1 MSKPSILP
9 FKDWFRVY
17 ESAGRN
23 YEKSQRILESRMY
36 KGLNR
41 IFEASVPQ
49 TKVSIPEGLVDGYK
63 IGNGL
68 RGSIADF
75 GDDLEINNTDNFLQY
90 ETAMKLTNKI
100 PDISFLIDSKFKKI
114 GKDASTQLDVFKLVL
129 AGIGNSVGAE
139 NYADSIIKDENVL
152 KELSLKV
159 EFSQTFNLPGAN
171 GIIHSVEKLKPD
183 GKLESVE
190 KWDQGISK
198 IIDFCGYLNTFNLTN
213 WATGSFLQYSNL
225 YDSLMEPGGSLN
237 KRFQFNR
244 LGGDEEAA
252 KKESDVLYLYSI
264 SKEGQPG
271 KEEGQ
276 GTPVADTPIIKK
288 GIWISWKNL
297 DYDYDE
303 EGGAVNDSHPDYIE
317 FAKNIIKELGPN
329 DVITKLQLTST
340 IGPTWQGIQTS
351 GNGTG
356 EPVKQDGTKLTDE
369 TFKAEKTALGNQWLA
384 WRRGKSIEYNIYN
397 SLGSR
402 IQKGAVE
409 ILWNVKKQS
418 PADEFNLSYNI
429 VSKNTAP
436 SPIKDNEYVI
446 NKLLNKSND
455 QGGGIPI
462 HQYVIEFDNSA
473 VGKNVDSKLKK
484 ATGGLIGKTTVSYD
498 RLIKGDKIVYKGKDD
513 NGNISDKIQKN
524 GTVISKDKN
533 GTVIETESG
542 NKITIK
548 RERFISGQKITKSDK
563 GTEF

>member
-17 ESAGRN
+17 ESAGCN
-23 YEKSQRILESRMY
+23 YEKSQRILESRMH
-36 KGLNR
+36 KGLSR

-49 TKVSIPEGLVDGYK
+49 TNVSIPEGLADGYK

-68 RGSIADF
+68 WGSIGDF
-75 GDDLEINNTDNFLQY
+75 GDNLEISNTDNFLQY

-100 PDISFLIDSKFKKI
+100 PDVSFLIDGKFKKVGNDTI
-114 GKDASTQLDVFKLVL
+114 TKLNIFKLVL
-129 AGIGNSVGAE
+129 AGIGNSVSSE
-139 NYADSIIKDENVL
+139 NYANSIIKDENVL

-171 GIIHSVEKLKPD
+171 GIIYSVEKLKPD
-183 GKLESVE
+183 AKLESVE

-213 WATGSFLQYSNL
+213 WALGSFLQYSNL
-225 YDSLMEPGGSLN
+225 YDSIMEPGGSLN

-244 LGGDEEAA
+244 LGGDEDAA

-264 SKEGQPG
+264 SKEGQPS

-276 GTPVADTPIIKK
+276 GTPAADAPIIKK
-288 GIWISWKNL
+288 GAWISWKNL

-303 EGGAVNDSHPDYIE
+303 EGDVVSDGHPDYIE
-317 FAKNIIKELGPN
+317 FAKNIIRELGPN

-356 EPVKQDGTKLTDE
+356 EPVKQDGTKLTDD
-369 TFKAEKTALGNQWLA
+369 TFKAEKTDIGNKWLA
-384 WRRGKSIEYNIYN
+384 WRRGRSIEYNIYN
-397 SLGSR
+397 SLGPR

-409 ILWNVKKQS
+409 ILWNIKKQS
-418 PADEFNLSYNI
+418 PVSEFNLSYNI
-429 VSKNTAP
+429 ISKNTAP
-436 SPIKDNEYVI
+436 SPIKDNQYVTD
-446 NKLLNKSND
+446 KLLNKSND
-455 QGGGIPI
+455 QGGGISI
-462 HQYVIEFDNSA
+462 HQYIIEFDNSA

-484 ATGGLIGKTTVSYD
+484 ATGGLIGKTTASYD

-513 NGNISDKIQKN
+513 NGNISDKIRKT
-524 GTVISKDKN
+524 GTVISKDKD

>member
-23 YEKSQRILESRMY
+23 YEKSQRILESHMY

-41 IFEASVPQ
+41 IFEASIPQ
-49 TKVSIPEGLVDGYK
+49 TKVAIPEGLADGYK

-68 RGSIADF
+68 RGSIGDF
-75 GDDLEINNTDNFLQY
+75 GDNLEINNTDNFLQY

-100 PDISFLIDSKFKKI
+100 PDVSFLIDSKFKKI
-114 GKDASTQLDVFKLVL
+114 GNDTVTKLDVFKLVL
-129 AGIGNSVGAE
+129 AGIGNSVSAE
-139 NYADSIIKDENVL
+139 NYADNIIKDENVL

-237 KRFQFNR
+237 KRFQFAR
-244 LGGDEEAA
+244 QGGDEDAA

-276 GTPVADTPIIKK
+276 GAPVADAPIIKK
-288 GIWISWKNL
+288 GTWISWKNL

-303 EGGAVNDSHPDYIE
+303 EGEVVDDDYPDYIE

-351 GNGTG
+351 GDGTG

-384 WRRGKSIEYNIYN
+384 WRRGKCIEDEIYN

-409 ILWNVKKQS
+409 ILWNIKKQS
-418 PADEFNLSYNI
+418 PVNEFNLSYNI

-455 QGGGIPI
+455 QGVGISI
-462 HQYVIEFDNSA
+462 HQYVIQFDNSA

-513 NGNISDKIQKN
+513 NGNISDNIQKT

-548 RERFISGQKITKSDK
+548 RERFISGNKITKSDK